1 MNSSMALLTAITLA
15 IALLAD
21 FLFLPPLLM
30 QLEQIDPSVKKNHE
44 PLEAVPVLAKISN
57 N

>member
-1 MNSSMALLTAITLA
+1 MALLTAITLA